1 MSVEPQS
8 VCLAG
13 RGFDRVHPMVQ
24 PARVTS
30 IVQRNKVVAKRKGA
44 IAALAGAGAVVLG
57 VATAPVVGVIAAV
70 GAAYLG
76 WDWFSFRVK
85 NGMRF

>member
-1 MSVEPQS
+1 M
-8 VCLAG
+8 A
-13 RGFDRVHPMVQ
+13 
-24 PARVTS
+24 TS
-30 IVQRNKVVAKRKGA
+30 LVQRNKVVAKRKGMLA
-44 IAALAGAGAVVLG
+44 AAAAGGSVAALTVLG
-57 VATAPVVGVIAAV
+57 WPVIGALGLA

>member
-1 MSVEPQS
+1 
-8 VCLAG
+8 
-13 RGFDRVHPMVQ
+13 MVQ
-24 PARVTS
+24 PAWVATS
-30 IVQRNKVVAKRKGA
+30 LVQRNKAVAKRKGTL
-44 IAALAGAGAVVLG
+44 AALTVGGAVAAFAVLG
-57 VATAPVVGVIAAV
+57 SPVVGVLGLA

>member
-1 MSVEPQS
+1 
-8 VCLAG
+8 
-13 RGFDRVHPMVQ
+13 MVQ
-24 PARVTS
+24 PAVVAS
-30 IVQRNKVVAKRKGA
+30 SLVQRNKVVAKRKGA
-44 IAALAGAGAVVLG
+44 IAAATAGGAATTGGAVAALAVFSTPVIGVLG
-57 VATAPVVGVIAAV
+57 LA